1 MRTACQ
7 AVPATLSGSSLM
19 NCQHYAILFQSM
31 DADHRLAALQRIKK
45 TQNNISTYSAIF
57 MGSLMVIY
65 FFTFAMLIDRGHG
78 LALMA
83 EIITTIVFIYA
94 FFFLN
99 KLAFHATR
107 LWYLGRRPYQEI
119 LSCLT
124 SADMSLQG
132 EELLK
137 RLQQSG
143 QNRLQT

>member
-1 MRTACQ
+1 
-7 AVPATLSGSSLM
+7 
-19 NCQHYAILFQSM
+19 M
-31 DADHRLAALQRIKK
+31 DPDHRLAALQRIKN
-45 TQNNISTYSAIF
+45 TQNNISTYAAIF

-65 FFTFAMLIDRGHG
+65 FFTFAMLIDRGHS
-78 LALMA
+78 LALII
-83 EIITTIVFIYA
+83 EIFTTVLFTCA

-124 SADMSLQG
+124 PADMGLQG